1 MLLRDISGFSG
12 WNWDSI
18 SFVFPKSLA
27 LEIKANP
34 FPFSAH
40 DKDHIAWALSANKDF
55 VLKEAYSLAREEDSV
70 TNLSCDFDW
79 VWKELTIVKIKC
91 SLWQCCHLSIPTR
104 SILNARGMTLPNHCP
119 ICNDGVESI
128 IHLLRDYPYAKEF
141 WNFLQ
146 PPWS

>member
-1 MLLRDISGFSG
+1 MLLRDISGFNG
-12 WNWDSI
+12 WNWNSI

-70 TNLSCDFDW
+70 TDLSYDFDW
-79 VWKELTIVKIKC
+79 VWKVLTIPKI
-91 SLWQCCHLSIPTR
+91 
-104 SILNARGMTLPNHCP
+104 
-119 ICNDGVESI
+119 
-128 IHLLRDYPYAKEF
+128 
-141 WNFLQ
+141 
-146 PPWS
+146 